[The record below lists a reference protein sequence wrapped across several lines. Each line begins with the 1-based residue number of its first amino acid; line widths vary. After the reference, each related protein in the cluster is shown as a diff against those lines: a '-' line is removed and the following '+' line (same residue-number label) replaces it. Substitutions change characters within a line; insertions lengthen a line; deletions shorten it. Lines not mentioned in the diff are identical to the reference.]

1 MSIKSGMQTLRTETR
16 APEPRK
22 CKQDFVDFGNRGHF
36 MILVHLFHF
45 TDKETVAER
54 IHHHTS
60 SACSQHKHILHSKL
74 LTELNKNPSIL
85 TLYSGLF
92 GLHSWFHYTF
102 YFGDLENLSLNYKC
116 LHMKNILLES
126 DTRRT

>member
-1 MSIKSGMQTLRTETR
+1 MQTLRKETR

-22 CKQDFVDFGNRGHF
+22 CKQDFFDFGNRGHF
-36 MILVHLFHF
+36 TILVHLFHF

-74 LTELNKNPSIL
+74 LTELNKNPIIL
-85 TLYSGLF
+85 TLYSGLW
-92 GLHSWFHYTF
+92 S
-102 YFGDLENLSLNYKC
+102 SLLVSLY
-116 LHMKNILLES
+116 ILFWRLRKSQPKLQVFAYEEYIIGK
-126 DTRRT
+126 